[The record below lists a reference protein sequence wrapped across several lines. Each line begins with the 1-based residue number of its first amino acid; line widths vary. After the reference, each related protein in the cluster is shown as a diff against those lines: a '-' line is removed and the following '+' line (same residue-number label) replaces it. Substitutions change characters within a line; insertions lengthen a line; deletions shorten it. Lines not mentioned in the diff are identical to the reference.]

1 MRDFLPDRLAR
12 LTGSRRSA
20 VKHLRRTIQRD
31 RVRKRVRPEQRV
43 SAPFSRSASGEGIS
57 GDVVE
62 HGPRSPDSARN
73 PQALRCQY
81 RLPGVAI
88 SPMRIAFV
96 ARAESG
102 EVWCLISLLPCDLD
116 YFERYPEGVEQ
127 KTRTGRAVRR
137 GFGLAISGAR
147 QGTEPGMWRPIE

>member
-1 MRDFLPDRLAR
+1 MLREMDRLAR
-12 LTGSRRSA
+12 LTDSRRSA
-20 VKHLRRTIQRD
+20 VGHLRRTIQRD
-31 RVRKRVRPEQRV
+31 RVRKRIRPEQRV
-43 SAPFSRSASGEGIS
+43 SPPFPRFAEGEGIS

-62 HGPRSPDSARN
+62 HGPRDPRN

-88 SPMRIAFV
+88 SPMRLAFV
-96 ARAESG
+96 ARAEDG

-116 YFERYPEGVEQ
+116 YFERYPEGIEQ
-127 KTRTGRAVRR
+127 KTRTGRAIRR